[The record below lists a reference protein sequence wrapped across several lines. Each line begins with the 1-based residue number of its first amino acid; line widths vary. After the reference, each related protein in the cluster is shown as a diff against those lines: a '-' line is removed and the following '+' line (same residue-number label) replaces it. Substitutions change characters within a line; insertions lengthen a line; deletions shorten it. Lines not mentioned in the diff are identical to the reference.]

1 MEISIMAINAGDT
14 TYYQAKRGI
23 VQDGLVLNLH
33 AAVDQSYPGN
43 GTTWYDLEGSNS
55 GTLTNGPTFDRD
67 NGGGILFDGTDDY
80 VSITPLNITNS
91 INYTFTFLLKTGDST
106 YLNILDQSP
115 GAAGFGIRTLQGS
128 DPAGRVQVFA
138 YNSVGGSVGISTRSG
153 SSMLTNTVY
162 YLSVWILT
170 DVFKTHLTT
179 LGNDLNSASLQSGV
193 GIPNVIKSGAGEMRL
208 GRSVPGENGGVWD
221 SDIYSVQIYNRELSL
236 AEVEKNYNAIRGRFE

>member
-1 MEISIMAINAGDT
+1 MAINAGDT

-23 VQDGLVLNLH
+23 VQDGLVLNLD

-43 GTTWYDLEGSNS
+43 GTIWYDLEGSNS

-91 INYTFTFLLKTGDST
+91 INYTFTFLLKTGSSST

-115 GAAGFGIRTLQGS
+115 NAAGFGIRTAQGG
-128 DPAGRVQVFA
+128 DPAGQVQVFA
-138 YNSVGGSVGISTRSG
+138 YDSVNGTATSHIRS
-153 SSMLTNTVY
+153 SSMSTNTVY
-162 YLSVWILT
+162 YVSVWILT
-170 DVFKTHLTT
+170 DVFKTHLTI
-179 LGNDLNSASLQSGV
+179 LGNDFNPASLQSGV

>member
-1 MEISIMAINAGDT
+1 MAINAGDT

-23 VQDGLVLNLH
+23 VQDGLVLNLD

-43 GTTWYDLEGSNS
+43 GTIWYDLEGSNS

-91 INYTFTFLLKTGDST
+91 INYTFTFLLKTGSSST

-115 GAAGFGIRTLQGS
+115 GAAGFGIRTAQGGT
-128 DPAGRVQVFA
+128 PAGAVQVFA
-138 YNSVGGSVGISTRSG
+138 YNSEGGTAANHIRS
-153 SSMLTNTVY
+153 SSMSTNTVY
-162 YLSVWILT
+162 YVSVWILT

-179 LGNDLNSASLQSGV
+179 LGNDFNAASLQSGV

-208 GRSVPGENGGVWD
+208 GRSVPGENGGVWGFG
-221 SDIYSVQIYNRELSL
+221 YL
-236 AEVEKNYNAIRGRFE
+236 

>member
-1 MEISIMAINAGDT
+1 MAINAGDT

-23 VQDGLVLNLH
+23 VQDGLVLNLD

-43 GTTWYDLEGSNS
+43 GTIWYDLEGSNS

-67 NGGGILFDGTDDY
+67 NGGGIVFDGTDDY

-91 INYTFTFLLKTGDST
+91 INYTFTFLLKAGGST
-106 YLNILDQSP
+106 YRNILDQSP
-115 GAAGFGIRTLQGS
+115 GTAGFGIRTAQSG
-128 DPAGRVQVFA
+128 PARRVQVFA
-138 YNSVGGSVGISTRSG
+138 YDSVNGTATSHFTS
-153 SSMLTNTVY
+153 SSMSTNTVHY
-162 YLSVWILT
+162 VSVWILT
-170 DVFKTHLTT
+170 DVFKTHLTI
-179 LGNDLNSASLQSGV
+179 LGNDFNPASLQSGV
-193 GIPNVIKSGAGEMRL
+193 GIPNVIKSGASEMRL